1 MALATGPELW
11 RASMVDSLSTMANQN
26 TSSSPATIAQLL
38 CGMALFGTATPLSK
52 IVGEHFSIFTASCL
66 RMAIAS
72 IVLAP
77 FVWFATDRFAKVQRS
92 DWGVIAAI
100 SASTGCS

>member
-1 MALATGPELW
+1 MALATGPEPQ

-52 IVGEHFSIFTASCL
+52 IVGEQQVIKANL
-66 RMAIAS
+66 QEERE
-72 IVLAP
+72 
-77 FVWFATDRFAKVQRS
+77 RVQ
-92 DWGVIAAI
+92 
-100 SASTGCS
+100 